1 MMKVAIPVKSDQENP
16 IVSPLFGKA
25 KWFAFVEEGK
35 ISIERNEYK
44 SGMRV
49 VDWLF
54 EKEIDALIVEHM
66 GEKPYIYLKEV
77 SEIPIFFAGEE
88 RISVE
93 EVMRKFDDETL
104 TIIDDTNADRLIRR
118 H

>member
-1 MMKVAIPVKSDQENP
+1 MKVAIPVKTNQENP

-35 ISIERNEYK
+35 ITIEPNEAK
-44 SGMRV
+44 GGIRV

-54 EKEIDALIVEHM
+54 EKEIDALIVQHM
-66 GEKPYIYLKEV
+66 GDSPYTYIKEA
-77 SEIPIFFAGEE
+77 SEIPIFYAGEE
-88 RISVE
+88 CISVD

-104 TIIDDTNADRLIRR
+104 TIIDDTNADRLIRQ